1 MTTTT
6 PSHYMRKLAM
16 LLAAMAAGSALRR
29 TLAVMTVVALMV
41 VMLAMSVAAPAFAGG
56 RQGSH
61 AIDTAC
67 KHSGGKAFSGGP
79 GAGSC

>member
-1 MTTTT
+1 MMGQRETMT
-6 PSHYMRKLAM
+6 
-16 LLAAMAAGSALRR
+16 AAAAGSALRR
-29 TLAVMTVVALMV
+29 TVVLMTVVALMV

>member
-1 MTTTT
+1 MTAGQQQQAATEQAW
-6 PSHYMRKLAM
+6 R
-16 LLAAMAAGSALRR
+16 LLRQTASALAMAALV
-29 TLAVMTVVALMV
+29 AVVLFIM
-41 VMLAMSVAAPAFAGG
+41 AAPAFAAGG
-56 RQGSH
+56 KGSH